1 MKIRFKT
8 LFINYVDGLA
18 LDERLKKFITDE
30 VFINDNPEF
39 YLYYPALFSQ
49 YFEVEE
55 EKLEL
60 LCIAG
65 YLYYQATIFLVP
77 SGARL

>member
-39 YLYYPALFSQ
+39 YLYYPALFSP
-49 YFEVEE
+49 
-55 EKLEL
+55 LW
-60 LCIAG
+60 CSS
-65 YLYYQATIFLVP
+65 ATSTHLI
-77 SGARL
+77 

>member
-49 YFEVEE
+49 YSI
-55 EKLEL
+55 L
-60 LCIAG
+60 L
-65 YLYYQATIFLVP
+65 
-77 SGARL
+77 